1 MQNDWPIAVAFVV
14 VGILIGCCVD
24 VGLYAAYGP
33 NRSVEVLVT
42 TAR

>member
-1 MQNDWPIAVAFVV
+1 MQDDWPIAVAFVV
-14 VGILIGCCVD
+14 VGILIGCCVG

-33 NRSVEVLVT
+33 SSPIEMLVT